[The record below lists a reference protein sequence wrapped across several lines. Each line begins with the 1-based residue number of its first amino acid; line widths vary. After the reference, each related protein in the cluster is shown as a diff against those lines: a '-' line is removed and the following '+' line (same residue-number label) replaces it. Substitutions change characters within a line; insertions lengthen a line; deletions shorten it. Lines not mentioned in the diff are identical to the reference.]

1 MPGEWITD
9 RQCRRYMER
18 RRSGDT
24 QAVAAARAGISERSG
39 RRLTAS
45 AQLPSQSRKRRGR
58 TRLDPLADLWD
69 EIVVPMLHEVP
80 MLRATT
86 VMEEI
91 GRDHPGRL
99 DERHLRTLQRR
110 IAHWRATAGPEREII
125 FRQEHP
131 PGYQSLCDFTE
142 PAGFE
147 VTIAGVPF
155 DHLLFHFQP
164 PMLSDWTAPHIVVVC
179 EKCGQRESFD
189 TAAIRAS
196 TVGDVR
202 LIDLRQSLT
211 ASCARVRAGQ
221 T

>member
-69 EIVVPMLHEVP
+69 EIVVPMLRQVP

-110 IAHWRATAGPEREII
+110 IAHWRATEGPEREII

-142 PAGFE
+142 PAGVE
-147 VTIAGVPF
+147 DEALACRPRPGTSRRAVMGRAT
-155 DHLLFHFQP
+155 P
-164 PMLSDWTAPHIVVVC
+164 PRW
-179 EKCGQRESFD
+179 
-189 TAAIRAS
+189 
-196 TVGDVR
+196 
-202 LIDLRQSLT
+202 
-211 ASCARVRAGQ
+211 RAGPDADRRAHDLESGRRPGRQ
-221 T
+221 PARRLWR